1 MRLKNRRYLSVKTYT
16 IMKKIALLFI
26 GLLLIVASCHP
37 PKDNQK
43 TLLWKIS
50 GKGLQKPSY
59 LFGTWN
65 GDTQLRNRSFLD
77 SIPFFYET
85 LDSAEVFAGTQVNI
99 KEAMDSS
106 SIEFRKNLSK
116 EFLMPGDTLFKDLL
130 DEEQIAKLD
139 IFLRRKLNGRMTSA
153 RINLKPSAAFF
164 LWPRIWWK

>member
-1 MRLKNRRYLSVKTYT
+1 MGACN
-16 IMKKIALLFI
+16 
-26 GLLLIVASCHP
+26 P
-37 PKDNQK
+37 PKDNKK

-50 GKGLQKPSY
+50 GNGLQKPSY

-65 GDTQLRNRSFLD
+65 GDTQLRNQSFLD

-85 LDSAEVFAGTQVNI
+85 LDSAEVFAGEAVSI
-99 KEAMDSS
+99 KVAMDSTY
-106 SIEFRKNLSK
+106 IDYRKNLSK

-153 RINLKPSAAFF
+153 RINLKPSAALFYG
-164 LWPRIWWK
+164 PEYGGNEGAEKYPKKAE